1 MSLAERRES
10 SRQQGSATAASSGV
24 VIGRVQ
30 RITNQTLHVPHY
42 HIEPSSIEQELDRF
56 DNARRASIARVKKEM
71 ESLESVTDSS
81 PALLLKA
88 HLMLLEDENFID
100 AITIHIH
107 DGLHNCGWS
116 IQLGLSAMLERFD
129 EVQDPYL
136 LEMRDH
142 IRHAGH
148 RISSYLV
155 RDEGSSAATEPHD
168 RIIISDDIP
177 LPEVVTH
184 WRHGVRGLISLQ
196 GGINSHMIVMS
207 RGIDMPALVGIEAS
221 ALHHARDGETLIL
234 DAERKRWILN
244 PSEKDLAHY
253 RRFISAVS
261 QANAALTSFA
271 GQESV
276 TLDRVAVEL
285 MCNVEFPQELDRV
298 LQSGACGIGLLR
310 SEFLF
315 INSKQQPDASQQYQ
329 FYLPFVRTMENLPV
343 TIRLLDIGADKKLP
357 FHPLKNHQYGGE
369 NPALG
374 MRGIRLLL
382 RAPELLKA
390 QIRAILRLS
399 NEGNVKILVPMVTHS
414 EQMERVRDVV
424 NQEAKDLGL
433 TADSVPLGAM
443 IEVPAAV
450 IIADQLAQVSDFFS
464 IGSNDLIQYTM
475 AADRC
480 DDDVFERGLDLTT
493 HPAIA
498 HLIAMTATSATAAGI
513 PVSICG
519 ELAADPDW
527 TGRLLRMGITT
538 LSMSSGK
545 ILPLHRHIR
554 HLRIGAE
561 E

>member
-1 MSLAERRES
+1 MSSGRRKNHA
-10 SRQQGSATAASSGV
+10 RQQGSAVAASSGV
-24 VIGRVQ
+24 VIGRVH
-30 RITNQTLHVPHY
+30 RITHRNQHVPHY
-42 HIEPSSIEQELDRF
+42 HIEPSSIEQELHRF
-56 DNARRASIARVKKEM
+56 DNARQASIIQVKKEL
-71 ESLESVTDSS
+71 ESLEDVADSS

-116 IQLGLSAMLERFD
+116 IQLGLSTMLERFD
-129 EVQDPYL
+129 TVKDPYL

-148 RISSYLV
+148 RITNHLV
-155 RDEGSSAATEPHD
+155 RDDGSPAAIQD
-168 RIIISDDIP
+168 NDCIIIADDIP

-184 WRHGVRGLISLQ
+184 WQHGVCGLISLQ

-207 RGIDMPALVGIEAS
+207 RGIDMPALVGIEAR

-244 PSEKDLAHY
+244 PTEKDLAHY
-253 RRFISAVS
+253 QRFISAVS
-261 QANAALTSFA
+261 QANAALTAFT
-271 GQESV
+271 GQKSV
-276 TLDRVAVEL
+276 TLDGVAVDL
-285 MCNVEFPQELDRV
+285 MCNVEFPQELDRA
-298 LQSGACGIGLLR
+298 LQSGAGGIGLLR

-315 INSKQQPDASQQYQ
+315 INAKKQPDAAQQYQ
-329 FYLPFVRTMENLPV
+329 FYLPFVRAMGRLPV
-343 TIRLLDIGADKKLP
+343 TIRLLDIGADKKLT
-357 FHPLKNHQYGGE
+357 FHPLKNHSYGGE

-399 NEGNVKILVPMVTHS
+399 QEGNVKILVPMVTHR

-424 NQEAKDLGL
+424 NMEARDLGL
-433 TADSVPLGAM
+433 STDAVPLGAM

-480 DDDVFERGLDLTT
+480 DDDVFERGLDLTA

-498 HLIAMTATSATAAGI
+498 HLIAMVATSAASAGI

-519 ELAADPDW
+519 ELAADPAW
-527 TGRLLRMGITT
+527 TKRLLRMGITT
-538 LSMSSGK
+538 LSMSSGNV
-545 ILPLHRHIR
+545 LPLRRHIR
-554 HLRIGAE
+554 HLTVGE
-561 E
+561 G